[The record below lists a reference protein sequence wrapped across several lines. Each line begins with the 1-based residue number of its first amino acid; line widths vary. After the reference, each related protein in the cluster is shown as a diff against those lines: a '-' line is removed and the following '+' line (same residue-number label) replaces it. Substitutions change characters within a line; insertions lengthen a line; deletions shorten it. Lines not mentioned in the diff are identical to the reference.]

1 MDDRVDTPS
10 PQPVEEDIKEEP
22 VDSQTEE
29 MFEMKEEEPLEPQTE
44 EVEPDQPG
52 QLGIQFMGI
61 IIIHSSYC
69 SCPVNIIVYSCKF
82 HVVIVLSCCQHH
94 LVYKTTF

>member
-61 IIIHSSYC
+61 IIIHSSY
-69 SCPVNIIVYSCKF
+69 S
-82 HVVIVLSCCQHH
+82 VVV
-94 LVYKTTF
+94 VVM

>member
-1 MDDRVDTPS
+1 
-10 PQPVEEDIKEEP
+10 
-22 VDSQTEE
+22 

-61 IIIHSSYC
+61 IIIH
-69 SCPVNIIVYSCKF
+69 I
-82 HVVIVLSCCQHH
+82 LS
-94 LVYKTTF
+94 L